1 MEDVV
6 AMQQAARE
14 RVRRMQERS
23 RRLCM
28 PTYGAQ
34 VQEEKPQPPAHKAKN
49 LDERW
54 LLMLLLLMLSQNGGG
69 KTLLILLAYLII

>member
-1 MEDVV
+1 MEDMV

-23 RRLCM
+23 RKLCA
-28 PTYGAQ
+28 PTFGAETDE
-34 VQEEKPQPPAHKAKN
+34 VRHPPTRKTKG

-54 LLMLLLLMLSQNGGG
+54 LLLLLLLMLSQNGGS
-69 KTLLILLAYLII
+69 KTLLIMLVYLVL